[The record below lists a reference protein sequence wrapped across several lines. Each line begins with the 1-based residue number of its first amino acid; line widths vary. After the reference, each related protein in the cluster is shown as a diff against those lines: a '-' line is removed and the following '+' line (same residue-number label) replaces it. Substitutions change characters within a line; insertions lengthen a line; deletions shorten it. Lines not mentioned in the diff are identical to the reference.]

1 MYLFSPLAMSFFL
14 PLCCSLGRSLGRSL
28 FRSVCVG
35 SFVVLESSLVLYVV
49 RSVVSS
55 V

>member
-1 MYLFSPLAMSFFL
+1 MYLFSPFAMSFFL
-14 PLCCSLGRSLGRSL
+14 PLCCSLCRSL